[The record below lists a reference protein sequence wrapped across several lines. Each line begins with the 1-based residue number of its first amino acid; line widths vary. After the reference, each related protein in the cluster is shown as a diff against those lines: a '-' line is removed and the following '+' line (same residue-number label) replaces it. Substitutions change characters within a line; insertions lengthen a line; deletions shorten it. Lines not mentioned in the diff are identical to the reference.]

1 MKRFLSVLMAALML
15 TTLSAFGISAEE
27 KPQITVSTVEA
38 NIGQTVTV
46 NVIVSGNPGMCA
58 AALKPVYDKTAL
70 ELVEMKFNTTLFSG
84 NVKYG
89 VKAAVWSAGADN
101 VNNGKFLTLTFKV
114 LDNAKI
120 GISEVTIDNTDGY
133 LNYGAVC
140 NRKEENIKYEV
151 VSGGVNIIE
160 PNPPTMTVS
169 TENCF
174 PGDTV
179 TVSVSLANNPG
190 ITAAVLKP
198 VYDDSVLELVE
209 IKFNTDLFRGN
220 VIYGVKAVWA
230 TSTDNVN
237 NGEFL
242 ILTFKVLDST
252 EGFTDVSVQYSYGD
266 ICNFN
271 EKVVNFIVASGG
283 VNISKKPGDVNGDN
297 SLDARDLSRLMRL
310 IADDKRFDDPECIN
324 ADVNGD
330 GTVNAKD
337 IIRLMKLIAESE

>member
-1 MKRFLSVLMAALML
+1 MKRFLSVLIAALML

-27 KPQITVSTVEA
+27 KPQMTVSTVEA

-70 ELVEMKFNTTLFSG
+70 ELVEMKFNTSLFSG

-89 VKAAVWSAGADN
+89 VKAVWSASADN
-101 VNNGKFLTLTFKV
+101 VNNGIFLTLTFKV

-140 NRKEENIKYEV
+140 NRKEENIKYKV

-179 TVSVSLANNPG
+179 TS
-190 ITAAVLKP
+190 IC
-198 VYDDSVLELVE
+198 
-209 IKFNTDLFRGN
+209 I
-220 VIYGVKAVWA
+220 
-230 TSTDNVN
+230 
-237 NGEFL
+237 
-242 ILTFKVLDST
+242 TFK
-252 EGFTDVSVQYSYGD
+252 
-266 ICNFN
+266 
-271 EKVVNFIVASGG
+271 
-283 VNISKKPGDVNGDN
+283 
-297 SLDARDLSRLMRL
+297 
-310 IADDKRFDDPECIN
+310 
-324 ADVNGD
+324 
-330 GTVNAKD
+330 
-337 IIRLMKLIAESE
+337 

>member
-1 MKRFLSVLMAALML
+1 MKRFLSVLIAALML

-27 KPQITVSTVEA
+27 KPQMTVSTVEA

-58 AALKPVYDKTAL
+58 ASLKPVYDKTAL
-70 ELVEMKFNTTLFSG
+70 ELVEMKFNTSLFSG

-89 VKAAVWSAGADN
+89 VKAVWSASADN
-101 VNNGKFLTLTFKV
+101 VNNGIFLTLTFKV

-140 NRKEENIKYEV
+140 NRKEENIKYKV

-179 TVSVSLANNPG
+179 TVSVSLSNNPG
-190 ITAAVLKP
+190 IMAAALKP
-198 VYDDSVLELVE
+198 VYDDSVLEL
-209 IKFNTDLFRGN
+209 IDMKFNTALFSGN
-220 VIYGVKAVWA
+220 VKYGVKAVWA
-230 TSTDNVN
+230 ASADNVN

-271 EKVVNFIVASGG
+271 TKVVNFIVTAGG

-310 IADDKRFDDPECIN
+310 IADDKGFDDPECIN

-337 IIRLMKLIAESE
+337 IARLMKLIAESE